1 MLPKII
7 DLFSGC
13 GGLALGFEKAGFDIV
28 AGIELMPEACKT
40 ISYNLSWRYGK
51 KETHICGDITE
62 IEASVFKN
70 SFGDEGCIVIGGPP
84 CQAYSMA
91 GRGKLRSLGEDRVNI
106 KDARGYLYQDFL
118 RFVFELE
125 ARAVVMENVPESTNF
140 GGKNIPE
147 IVCTELTK
155 KGYKAYWT
163 ILNSADYGVP
173 QVRERV
179 FVVAIKGD
187 EGKEIKLPNPT
198 HRNEVDVL
206 TQHQKRFEGYKQCQF
221 FVEPNG
227 TTDEL
232 KPWVTVGDA
241 FSDLPEVFPTA
252 DSKYKLVSL
261 NIEYPYK
268 TEAQNE
274 YQKIMRTWYGKEGFG
289 VSANAFRRNTRD
301 FPIFER
307 MQQGDNYIAATKI
320 AEELFYEEAK
330 LFGYEKDSEEYISLY
345 NKMVPQYDKEKF
357 ENKWK
362 KLDVTKPSHTLVAH
376 LGKDTYS
383 HIHPIE
389 PRGITVR
396 EAARLQSF
404 PDDFFFDCS
413 MGDAFKQI
421 GNAVPP
427 LLAYGVA
434 KTVLNTFEEEYAM
447 GILEEIRE
455 YFASTQNGAREIKT
469 LPKEYS
475 AMVIRD
481 NEGYGVAIE
490 FDDIRDI
497 SEKFANSRLFSR
509 TLAIGGIEKKYLI
522 LSCMLDS
529 LRYEF
534 ATVCAQFVEPGIDG
548 MDRKNLMSEPLEWWK
563 KWRELM
569 GNTISNKE
577 AYSVIAEMMVLDDL
591 YTQDNTV
598 EWTAV
603 NSGSHDI
610 EGNESSYEVKS
621 TVKRYGAT
629 ITISGQHQLQ
639 SLKRLQLYFCRLEQS
654 RTGISIN
661 DMKDRLVADGYDKDK
676 IEQQLYQLGY
686 ERGAS
691 IREEKYKVLEKRK
704 YEVDDTFPK
713 ITKASFKDDHIPE
726 SITQITYT
734 IDLDGLEYTVW

>member
-1 MLPKII
+1 
-7 DLFSGC
+7 
-13 GGLALGFEKAGFDIV
+13 
-28 AGIELMPEACKT
+28 
-40 ISYNLSWRYGK
+40 
-51 KETHICGDITE
+51 
-62 IEASVFKN
+62 
-70 SFGDEGCIVIGGPP
+70 
-84 CQAYSMA
+84 
-91 GRGKLRSLGEDRVNI
+91 
-106 KDARGYLYQDFL
+106 
-118 RFVFELE
+118 
-125 ARAVVMENVPESTNF
+125 
-140 GGKNIPE
+140 
-147 IVCTELTK
+147 
-155 KGYKAYWT
+155 
-163 ILNSADYGVP
+163 
-173 QVRERV
+173 
-179 FVVAIKGD
+179 
-187 EGKEIKLPNPT
+187 
-198 HRNEVDVL
+198 
-206 TQHQKRFEGYKQCQF
+206 
-221 FVEPNG
+221 
-227 TTDEL
+227 
-232 KPWVTVGDA
+232 
-241 FSDLPEVFPTA
+241 
-252 DSKYKLVSL
+252 
-261 NIEYPYK
+261 
-268 TEAQNE
+268 
-274 YQKIMRTWYGKEGFG
+274 
-289 VSANAFRRNTRD
+289 
-301 FPIFER
+301 
-307 MQQGDNYIAATKI
+307 
-320 AEELFYEEAK
+320 
-330 LFGYEKDSEEYISLY
+330 
-345 NKMVPQYDKEKF
+345 
-357 ENKWK
+357 
-362 KLDVTKPSHTLVAH
+362 
-376 LGKDTYS
+376 
-383 HIHPIE
+383 
-389 PRGITVR
+389 
-396 EAARLQSF
+396 
-404 PDDFFFDCS
+404 
-413 MGDAFKQI
+413 
-421 GNAVPP
+421 
-427 LLAYGVA
+427 
-434 KTVLNTFEEEYAM
+434 M

-676 IEQQLYQLGY
+676 IESLGLLKMDLLGLRTLTVIGDAIKFIY
-686 ERGAS
+686 ETTGDKLDIDKIPLDDEATCS
-691 IREEKYKVLEKRK
+691 MLRK
-704 YEVDDTFPK
+704 GDTQGG
-713 ITKASFKDDHIPE
+713 ISA
-726 SITQITYT
+726 
-734 IDLDGLEYTVW
+734 

>member
-1 MLPKII
+1 MNDINKAQCWCNRLYKLMKEKNYTQKSFLKEYKEKYGGGTQANISRWLRVGSKIEN
-7 DLFSGC
+7 G
-13 GGLALGFEKAGFDIV
+13 
-28 AGIELMPEACKT
+28 KT
-40 ISYNLSWRYGK
+40 IGFPSYETMSNLADFFGV
-51 KETHICGDITE
+51 
-62 IEASVFKN
+62 SV
-70 SFGDEGCIVIGGPP
+70 
-84 CQAYSMA
+84 
-91 GRGKLRSLGEDRVNI
+91 
-106 KDARGYLYQDFL
+106 GYLIGETDYESFEMEKVCKFL
-118 RFVFELE
+118 GLE
-125 ARAVVMENVPESTNF
+125 EETV
-140 GGKNIPE
+140 K
-147 IVCTELTK
+147 
-155 KGYKAYWT
+155 
-163 ILNSADYGVP
+163 
-173 QVRERV
+173 
-179 FVVAIKGD
+179 AIKGITSG
-187 EGKEIKLPNPT
+187 ENMGIGANSMCGEYKSAFRYILTASSFPVFIKEVREYAENVYRLKHPIKYM
-198 HRNEVDVL
+198 D
-206 TQHQKRFEGYKQCQF
+206 
-221 FVEPNG
+221 
-227 TTDEL
+227 
-232 KPWVTVGDA
+232 
-241 FSDLPEVFPTA
+241 
-252 DSKYKLVSL
+252 
-261 NIEYPYK
+261 I
-268 TEAQNE
+268 
-274 YQKIMRTWYGKEGFG
+274 
-289 VSANAFRRNTRD
+289 VSAKMRKD
-301 FPIFER
+301 
-307 MQQGDNYIAATKI
+307 
-320 AEELFYEEAK
+320 LFD
-330 LFGYEKDSEEYISLY
+330 L
-345 NKMVPQYDKEKF
+345 
-357 ENKWK
+357 
-362 KLDVTKPSHTLVAH
+362 
-376 LGKDTYS
+376 
-383 HIHPIE
+383 
-389 PRGITVR
+389 
-396 EAARLQSF
+396 
-404 PDDFFFDCS
+404 
-413 MGDAFKQI
+413 
-421 GNAVPP
+421 AVKCMD
-427 LLAYGVA
+427 Y
-434 KTVLNTFEEEYAM
+434 
-447 GILEEIRE
+447 
-455 YFASTQNGAREIKT
+455 QC
-469 LPKEYS
+469 
-475 AMVIRD
+475 IRD

-610 EGNESSYEVKS
+610 EGNESCYEVKS